1 MAAVESKMYL
11 IFMNAISPSNHHFSR
26 ESALLYH
33 RKPVLASPGDCPQQ
47 FSLWI
52 RQYWSEILAR
62 IIRL

>member
-33 RKPVLASPGDCPQQ
+33 RKPVLASLIDRNP
-47 FSLWI
+47 SL
-52 RQYWSEILAR
+52 E
-62 IIRL
+62 